1 MPMRPYFNLLYW
13 QWAAGATLLIFML
26 IVSTQDIKRKRIA
39 NTLLLA
45 MLCAGIFFNALSL
58 PTAPER
64 LAYQWA
70 PLGAPLAL
78 LGVVVGLLLLIPLY
92 LARGL
97 GAGDVKLMGVL
108 GSFFG
113 PVEIINLT
121 LVVLVAGGCF
131 AAVRMVW
138 IEKTRQAL
146 SNIAG
151 LVGTLNCTAQQRFDP
166 SVQSVERM
174 PFAPAIAAG
183 VLIYGGWR
191 CTGGSAFIHF

>member
-1 MPMRPYFNLLYW
+1 MFHW
-13 QWAAGATLLIFML
+13 QWAFGAALLIFML
-26 IVSTQDIKRKRIA
+26 MASAQDIKRKKIA
-39 NTLLLA
+39 NPLLLI
-45 MLCAGIFFNALSL
+45 MLCAGIFFNALDL
-58 PTAPER
+58 PIAPQR
-64 LAYQWA
+64 LVYR
-70 PLGAPLAL
+70 PLGVPLAL
-78 LGVVVGLLLLIPLY
+78 LGIVVGLLLLTPLY

-97 GAGDVKLMGVL
+97 GAGDVKLMGAL

-131 AAVRMVW
+131 AAIRMFW

-151 LVGTLNCTAQQRFDP
+151 LVGTLTGATQQRFDP
-166 SVQSVERM
+166 CKQSIERM
-174 PFAPAIAAG
+174 PFVPAIATG

-191 CTGGSAFIHF
+191 LMGGAALIHF